1 MSASASSAVNTARS
15 RKRSVTLRR
24 SADSALSH
32 GMLIIVAAL
41 FVVPFL
47 WLIITSLKDKPQVFT
62 DPPTW
67 IPSPIRWENYA
78 TVLTSPAFPFLRLLG
93 NTVFYSAASVI
104 ATVVSSTFVAYGFAR
119 LEFRGKNLL
128 FGITLATLLLP
139 GIVTLIP
146 SYVLFRTLGWVGT
159 YAPLILPLCFGSAFN
174 IFLLRQFML
183 TIPHDLTD
191 AARVD
196 GASDYTILWRI
207 MVPLIKPA
215 ILVVAIFQFLA
226 SWNDFQGPLIY
237 LSDVSQFPLVL
248 GLNSFRTRF
257 GVEWHLMMAATMLTT
272 LPIIVLFFVAQRYF
286 IEGVT
291 LTGMKG

>member
-1 MSASASSAVNTARS
+1 MAASTQAVAATNNRQRASM
-15 RKRSVTLRR
+15 RR
-24 SADSALSH
+24 ATNSALSH
-32 GMLIIVAAL
+32 AAL
-41 FVVPFL
+41 VTVAIIFVVPFL
-47 WLIITSLKDKPQVFT
+47 WLVITSLKAKSQVFT
-62 DPPTW
+62 DPLIW
-67 IPSPIRWENYA
+67 IPNPIQWENYVK
-78 TVLTSPAFPFLRLLG
+78 VLTSPAFPFPRLLG
-93 NTVFYSAASVI
+93 NTVFYAVASVI

-119 LEFRGKNLL
+119 LDFRGKNLL

-146 SYVLFRTLGWVGT
+146 TYVLFRTFGWVGT
-159 YAPLILPLCFGSAFN
+159 YAPLIVPLCFGSAFN
-174 IFLLRQFML
+174 IFLLRQFMM
-183 TIPHDLTD
+183 TIPFDLTD

-196 GASDYTILWRI
+196 GANDFTILWRI
-207 MVPLIKPA
+207 IVPLIKPA

-237 LSDVSQFPLVL
+237 LSEVSQFPLIL

-257 GVEWHLMMAATMLTT
+257 GVEWHLMMAASLLTT

-291 LTGMKG
+291 LTGLKGA

>member
-1 MSASASSAVNTARS
+1 
-15 RKRSVTLRR
+15 
-24 SADSALSH
+24 
-32 GMLIIVAAL
+32 MLIIVAAL